1 MVPHCFF
8 LFKFSLLSLCWV
20 FVAVPRFSLVGE
32 QGLLSSY
39 SLVYELLIAAV
50 SLVEGMGTQ

>member
-1 MVPHCFF
+1 MLGLCCCAQV
-8 LFKFSLLSLCWV
+8 FSSY
-20 FVAVPRFSLVGE
+20 GE